1 MWEEGGGGTSE
12 KTKEKKKK
20 NSRLD
25 PLLRRA
31 KLLDESLTRF
41 NRCGIAHFLLLQ
53 TLSERNPPPFGRAPA
68 VVDVTEVL
76 RAGTA
81 EGKAPEEEAYEAN
94 AEHRDDGSGGA
105 WRHG

>member
-1 MWEEGGGGTSE
+1 MCGGGTC
-12 KTKEKKKK
+12 KRTKEKKE

-31 KLLDESLTRF
+31 KLLDESLTRL
-41 NRCGIAHFLLLQ
+41 NRRGIAHFLLLQ
-53 TLSERNPPPFGRAPA
+53 ALSERNPLPFGRAPA
-68 VVDVTEVL
+68 VVNVTEVL
-76 RAGTA
+76 RAGAA

-94 AEHRDDGSGGA
+94 AEHCEDGSRGA